1 MSERKEEKYM
11 IDMSDYL
18 YLRSILCR
26 MAKPDKNAIADNKY
40 SVRSLYFDSLDD
52 DAFFDKVNGVNNRE
66 KFRIRLYDRNTGP
79 IKLEK
84 KSKISTRTIKDS
96 VNISEYQT
104 RQIINGDTSW
114 MMLKDSALFRE
125 FYVKH
130 KTIPLVP
137 KNIVEYTRE
146 AFVFNNFNIR
156 ITFDSDIRS
165 TTSSVDLFDFDIPMI
180 KLTDKIILEVKY
192 DTFIPGYIKDILNQI
207 DKKTTSYSK
216 YANGRIS
223 LID

>member
-1 MSERKEEKYM
+1 MSERKEEKY
-11 IDMSDYL
+11 IISMSDYL

-52 DAFFDKVNGVNNRE
+52 DAFLDKINGVNNRE
-66 KFRIRLYDRNTGP
+66 KFRIRFYNRNTKLV
-79 IKLEK
+79 KLEK

-104 RQIINGDTSW
+104 RQIINGDASW
-114 MMLKDSALFRE
+114 MLSGDSILFRE

-146 AFVFNNFNIR
+146 AFAFDNLNIR

-165 TTSSVDLFDFDIPMI
+165 TTSSVDLFDFDVLMI

-192 DTFIPGYIKDILNQI
+192 DTFIPGYIRAILNQRQNI
-207 DKKTTSYSK
+207 INRLRKENKTH
-216 YANGRIS
+216 G
-223 LID
+223 L

>member
-1 MSERKEEKYM
+1 MPERKEEKYI
-11 IDMSDYL
+11 IDIFNYL
-18 YLRSILCR
+18 HLRSILR
-26 MAKPDKNAIADNKY
+26 QMAKPDKNAVANNKY

-66 KFRIRLYDRNTGP
+66 KFRIRLYNRNTEL

-84 KSKISTRTIKDS
+84 KSKASTITTKDS

-114 MMLKDSALFRE
+114 MISKDAALFKE
-125 FYVKH
+125 FYVKY
-130 KTIPLVP
+130 KTTPLVP

-146 AFVFNNFNIR
+146 AFIFDNFNIR

-165 TTSSVDLFDFDIPMI
+165 TTLSTDLFNFDVPMI

-192 DTFIPGYIKDILNQI
+192 DTFIPEYIKAILNQI
-207 DKKTTSYSK
+207 DKKTVSYSK
-216 YANGRIS
+216 YANSRML